1 MAVIEIKYDRKT
13 YITFPDN
20 SEIDTSEIRIESGS
34 LVLDEILCDEA
45 LNFGE
50 SNSNKFEAQIYN
62 LTDVAGLKI
71 RVYQII
77 DGDESNPKDL
87 FVGYVDS
94 CKQDTYGYYRSL
106 VAYDALYQYGNV
118 NVAGWWLKFWEEV
131 DKRGATKDLQQGET
145 YLHDLRNS
153 LLEWM
158 GIPYEDVTLFNDDFK
173 FTKPSTVSSLGFS
186 SILSKIC
193 QLNAVFPNVD
203 RSGTLR
209 FISIKPSTA
218 PLIDISDNYEQGSSE
233 FEGYTT
239 HPIEKVEIY
248 DYNGNLIGSSDYD
261 NPLEDANIYTI
272 SDNLLLFGLSGDVQE
287 SDEDTGKDDTG
298 TNSDESDD
306 NTTAITSEANEF
318 AKKYLE
324 EIKDIVYKPCTV
336 NAIVSSLDYTL
347 GTYFDTHKGR
357 SIIMQN
363 SMSGMMLVEQELS
376 ASGDEYLSETSSQY
390 SDEYLSILKRT
401 EDLEADILADDLIN
415 YAYTNTKAYDIDA
428 SEAIEIVNI
437 RVVTTTD
444 TDLLFFCS
452 INLEATQTETETK
465 SMTILFP
472 TDSGTEPKEIS
483 FENPKPVKVKASY
496 TWNDGDLEF
505 YPQETYTAGNHIL
518 TLVYFL
524 SDVKKDTVSNF
535 RVILEVK
542 DGSIHIDKNQIRA
555 TLLGQGTKASEI
567 PWDGTL
573 TFEEEFTGIVL
584 KSNKLKLASMTE
596 NIKASVQNPLSS
608 GFTETFSGITLT
620 SSPLTL
626 AGLTDSIDFTYVI
639 KTATFS
645 TMSANSYE
653 YNQDYVSTLESKFAL
668 NSAYTYKGLEE
679 TIDRGRMVKVT
690 IPQND
695 DLTITDINLEVTK

>member
-20 SEIDTSEIRIESGS
+20 SEIDTSEIHIESGS
-34 LVLDEILCDEA
+34 LVLDEILCDSA

-71 RVYQII
+71 HVYQIV
-77 DGDESNPKDL
+77 DGDESNPVDL

-106 VAYDALYQYGNV
+106 VAYDALYHFGNV

-131 DKRGATKDLQQGET
+131 DKRGATKDLQQGEA

-173 FTKPSTVSSLGFS
+173 LTKSSTVSSLGFS

-203 RSGTLR
+203 RSGILR
-209 FISIKPSTA
+209 FVSIKPSTA
-218 PLIDISDNYEQGSSE
+218 PLIDISNNYEQGSSE

-287 SDEDTGKDDTG
+287 SDENIEKDDTG
-298 TNSDESDD
+298 TNSDESNDD
-306 NTTAITSEANEF
+306 KTAITSEANEF

-336 NAIVSSLDYTL
+336 NAIVSSLDYKL
-347 GTYFDTHKGR
+347 GTYFDTLKGR
-357 SIIMQN
+357 SIIMKN
-363 SMSGMMLVEQELS
+363 SMSGTMLVEQELS

-401 EDLEADILADDLIN
+401 EELEADILADDLIN
-415 YAYTNTKAYDIDA
+415 YAYTNAKAYDIA
-428 SEAIEIVNI
+428 TNEAIEIINI

-465 SMTILFP
+465 NMTILFP
-472 TDSGTEPKEIS
+472 TDSGTEPKAIS

-573 TFEEEFTGIVL
+573 TFEEAFNAIRIA
-584 KSNKLKLASMTE
+584 N
-596 NIKASVQNPLSS
+596 NIKVANFTDNVIVNTKNPTSATI
-608 GFTETFSGITLT
+608 TEQFPGITLNQQLQVLVGVQDNIT
-620 SSPLTL
+620 F
-626 AGLTDSIDFTYVI
+626 DYVI

-645 TMSANSYE
+645 VLFKDIYE
-653 YNQDYVSTLESKFAL
+653 YNTEYVSTKNSKFQL
-668 NSAYTYKGLEE
+668 NTSYTYTSNEE
-679 TIDRGRMVKVT
+679 LIDSGRMTRLVLPKDE
-690 IPQND
+690 N
-695 DLTITDINLEVTK
+695 LTVTDINLEVIK

>member
-20 SEIDTSEIRIESGS
+20 SEIDTSEIHIENGS

-62 LTDVAGLKI
+62 LTDVVGLKI
-71 RVYQII
+71 RVYQIV
-77 DGDESNPKDL
+77 DGDESNPVDL

-106 VAYDALYQYGNV
+106 VAYDALYHFGNV

-131 DKRGATKDLQQGET
+131 DKRGATQDLQQGEA

-173 FTKPSTVSSLGFS
+173 LTKSSTVSSLGFS

-193 QLNAVFPNVD
+193 QLSAVFPNVD
-203 RSGTLR
+203 RSGILR
-209 FISIKPSTA
+209 FVSIKPDTA
-218 PLIDISDNYEQGSSE
+218 PLIDISNNYEQGSSE

-248 DYNGNLIGSSDYD
+248 DYNGNLIGSSDYE
-261 NPLEDANIYTI
+261 NPLEDVNIYTI

-298 TNSDESDD
+298 TNSDESNDD
-306 NTTAITSEANEF
+306 KTAITSEANEF

-347 GTYFDTHKGR
+347 GTYFDTLKGR
-357 SIIMQN
+357 SIIMKN
-363 SMSGMMLVEQELS
+363 SMSGTMLVEQELS

-415 YAYTNTKAYDIDA
+415 YAYTNDKAYDIA
-428 SEAIEIVNI
+428 TNEAIEIVNI
-437 RVVTTTD
+437 RVVTTND

-472 TDSGTEPKEIS
+472 TDSGTEPKAIS

-555 TLLGQGTKASEI
+555 TLLGQGTKASELD
-567 PWDGTL
+567 WDGTL
-573 TFEEEFTGIVL
+573 TFEEAFNAIRIA
-584 KSNKLKLASMTE
+584 N
-596 NIKASVQNPLSS
+596 NIKVANFTDNVIVNTKNPTSATI
-608 GFTETFSGITLT
+608 TEQFPGITLNQQLQVLVGVQDNIT
-620 SSPLTL
+620 F
-626 AGLTDSIDFTYVI
+626 DYVI

-645 TMSANSYE
+645 VLFKDIYE
-653 YNQDYVSTLESKFAL
+653 YNTEYVSTKNSKFQL
-668 NSAYTYKGLEE
+668 NTSYTYTSKEE
-679 TIDRGRMVKVT
+679 LIDSGRMTRLVLPKDENLTVT
-690 IPQND
+690 N
-695 DLTITDINLEVTK
+695 INLEVIK

>member
-20 SEIDTSEIRIESGS
+20 SEIDTSEIHIESGS
-34 LVLDEILCDEA
+34 LVLDEILCDSA

-71 RVYQII
+71 HVYQIV
-77 DGDESNPKDL
+77 DGDESNPVDL

-106 VAYDALYQYGNV
+106 VAYDALYHFGNV

-131 DKRGATKDLQQGET
+131 DKRGATQDLQQGEA

-173 FTKPSTVSSLGFS
+173 LTKSSTVSSLGFS

-203 RSGTLR
+203 RSGILR
-209 FISIKPSTA
+209 FVSIKPSTA
-218 PLIDISDNYEQGSSE
+218 PLIDISNNYEQGSSE

-287 SDEDTGKDDTG
+287 SDENTEKDDTG
-298 TNSDESDD
+298 TNSDESNDD
-306 NTTAITSEANEF
+306 KTAITSEANEF

-336 NAIVSSLDYTL
+336 NAIVSSLDYKL
-347 GTYFDTHKGR
+347 GTYFDTLKGR
-357 SIIMQN
+357 SIIMKN
-363 SMSGMMLVEQELS
+363 SMSGTMLVEQELS

-401 EDLEADILADDLIN
+401 EELEADILADDLIN
-415 YAYTNTKAYDIDA
+415 YAYTNAKAYDIA
-428 SEAIEIVNI
+428 TNEAIEIINI

-465 SMTILFP
+465 NMTILFP
-472 TDSGTEPKEIS
+472 TDSGTEPKAIS

-573 TFEEEFTGIVL
+573 TFEEAFNTIRIANKIKVANFTDNVIVNT
-584 KSNKLKLASMTE
+584 KNPTSATITE
-596 NIKASVQNPLSS
+596 QFP
-608 GFTETFSGITLT
+608 GITLNQQLQVLVGVQDNIT
-620 SSPLTL
+620 F
-626 AGLTDSIDFTYVI
+626 DYVI

-645 TMSANSYE
+645 VLFKDIYE
-653 YNQDYVSTLESKFAL
+653 YNTEYVSTKNSKFQL
-668 NSAYTYKGLEE
+668 NTSYTYTSNEE
-679 TIDRGRMVKVT
+679 LIDSGRMTRLVLPKDE
-690 IPQND
+690 N
-695 DLTITDINLEVTK
+695 LTVTDINLEVIK

>member
-20 SEIDTSEIRIESGS
+20 DEIDTSNINIESGS
-34 LVLDEILCDEA
+34 LVLDEILCDDA

-77 DGDESNPKDL
+77 DGDESNPRDL

-106 VAYDALYQYGNV
+106 VAYDALYQFGNV

-131 DKRGATKDLQQGET
+131 DKRGATKDLQQGEA

-173 FTKPSTVSSLGFS
+173 LTKTSTVSSLGFS

-193 QLNAVFPNVD
+193 QLSAVFPNID

-218 PLIDISDNYEQGSSE
+218 PTIDISDNYEQGSSE

-239 HPIEKVEIY
+239 HSIEKVEIY
-248 DYNGNLIGSSDYD
+248 DYNGNLIGSSDYE

-272 SDNLLLFGLSGDVQE
+272 SDNLLLFGLSGDVEE
-287 SDEDTGKDDTG
+287 SDEDTGEDDTE

-306 NTTAITSEANEF
+306 DKTAITSEANEF

-324 EIKDIVYKPCTV
+324 EVKDIVYKPCTV

-347 GTYFDTHKGR
+347 GTYFDTLKGR
-357 SIIMQN
+357 SIIMKN

-376 ASGDEYLSETSSQY
+376 ASGDEYLSETSSQF

-401 EDLEADILADDLIN
+401 EDLEADILADNLVN
-415 YAYTNTKAYDIDA
+415 YAYTNTKAYDVDA

-483 FENPKPVKVKASY
+483 FDNSKPVKVKASY

-524 SDVKKDTVSNF
+524 SNVEKNTASNF
-535 RVILEVK
+535 KVILEVK

-555 TLLGQGTKASEI
+555 TLLGQGTKASELD
-567 PWDGTL
+567 WDGTL
-573 TFEEEFTGIVL
+573 TFEEEFTGIAL

-596 NIKASVQNPLSS
+596 KIKASVQNPLAS

-620 SSPLTL
+620 SSPLVL
-626 AGLTDSIDFTYVI
+626 AGFTDSIDFAYTI

-645 TMSANSYE
+645 VMSASSYE
-653 YNQDYVSTLESKFAL
+653 YNSEYVAIADSKFAL
-668 NSAYTYKGLEE
+668 NSAYAYKGEEE
-679 TIDRGRMVKVT
+679 TIDSGRMVKVT

-695 DLTITDINLEVTK
+695 DLTVTDIKLEVTN

>member
-20 SEIDTSEIRIESGS
+20 SEIDTSEIHIESGS
-34 LVLDEILCDEA
+34 LVLDEILCDNA

-77 DGDESNPKDL
+77 DGDESNPVDL

-106 VAYDALYQYGNV
+106 VAYDALYHFGNV

-131 DKRGATKDLQQGET
+131 DKRGATQDLQQGEA

-173 FTKPSTVSSLGFS
+173 LTKSSTVSSLGFS

-193 QLNAVFPNVD
+193 QLSAVFPNVD

-209 FISIKPSTA
+209 FVSIKPSTA

-287 SDEDTGKDDTG
+287 SDEDIEKDDTG

-306 NTTAITSEANEF
+306 DKTAITSEANEF

-336 NAIVSSLDYTL
+336 NAIVSSLDYKL
-347 GTYFDTHKGR
+347 GTYFDTLKGR
-357 SIIMQN
+357 SIIMKN
-363 SMSGMMLVEQELS
+363 SMSGTMLVEQELS

-415 YAYTNTKAYDIDA
+415 YAYTNAKAYDIA
-428 SEAIEIVNI
+428 ANEAIEIVNI

-452 INLEATQTETETK
+452 VNLEATQTETETK

-472 TDSGTEPKEIS
+472 TDSGTEPKAIS

-573 TFEEEFTGIVL
+573 TFEETLNAVKFNSSFTIKSIKDTVKPVIQLPTGANITESLPNMLLSGNLVVNGI
-584 KSNKLKLASMTE
+584 KE
-596 NIKASVQNPLSS
+596 D
-608 GFTETFSGITLT
+608 T
-620 SSPLTL
+620 SF
-626 AGLTDSIDFTYVI
+626 DYVI

-645 TMSANSYE
+645 VTFAGVYE
-653 YNQDYVSTLESKFAL
+653 YNTNYITVDNYKFVL
-668 NSAYTYKGLEE
+668 NTNYKYTSIEE
-679 TIDRGRMVKVT
+679 TIDSGRMVKVT
-690 IPQND
+690 VPQND

>member
-20 SEIDTSEIRIESGS
+20 SEIDTSEIHIESGS
-34 LVLDEILCDEA
+34 LGLDEILCDEA

-62 LTDVAGLKI
+62 LTDVAGVKI

-106 VAYDALYQYGNV
+106 VAYDALYQFGNV

-209 FISIKPSTA
+209 FVSLKPSTA

-261 NPLEDANIYTI
+261 NPLENANIYTI

-401 EDLEADILADDLIN
+401 ENLEADILADDLIN
-415 YAYTNTKAYDIDA
+415 YAYTNAKAYDIDA

-465 SMTILFP
+465 NMTILFP
-472 TDSGTEPKEIS
+472 TDSGTEPKAIS

-524 SDVKKDTVSNF
+524 SDIKKDIVSNF
-535 RVILEVK
+535 RVILEIA

-573 TFEEEFTGIVL
+573 TFEEAFNAIQIASKIKVSNFTDNVSIGTKNPTSATIAEKFPGIVL
-584 KSNKLKLASMTE
+584 DTPMQILVGVKDTVA
-596 NIKASVQNPLSS
+596 
-608 GFTETFSGITLT
+608 F
-620 SSPLTL
+620 
-626 AGLTDSIDFTYVI
+626 DYVI

-645 TMSANSYE
+645 VLFKDIYD
-653 YNQDYVSTLESKFAL
+653 YNTEYVSTQDSKFQL
-668 NSAYTYKGLEE
+668 NTSYIYTSKEE
-679 TIDRGRMVKVT
+679 LIDSGRMTRLVIPKDENLTVT
-690 IPQND
+690 N
-695 DLTITDINLEVTK
+695 INLEVIK

>member
-20 SEIDTSEIRIESGS
+20 SEIDTSEIHIESGS

-77 DGDESNPKDL
+77 DGDESNPVDL

-106 VAYDALYQYGNV
+106 VAYDALYHFGNV

-131 DKRGATKDLQQGET
+131 DKRGATQDLQQGEA

-173 FTKPSTVSSLGFS
+173 LTKSSTVSSLGFS

-193 QLNAVFPNVD
+193 QLSAVFPNVD

-209 FISIKPSTA
+209 FVSIKPDTA
-218 PLIDISDNYEQGSSE
+218 PLIDISNNYEQGSSE

-248 DYNGNLIGSSDYD
+248 DYNGNLIGSSDYE

-287 SDEDTGKDDTG
+287 SDEDTEKDNTG

-306 NTTAITSEANEF
+306 DKTAITSEANEF

-336 NAIVSSLDYTL
+336 NAIVSSLDYKL
-347 GTYFDTHKGR
+347 GTYFDTLKGR
-357 SIIMQN
+357 SIIMKN
-363 SMSGMMLVEQELS
+363 SMSGTMLVEQELS

-415 YAYTNTKAYDIDA
+415 YAYTNAKAYDIA
-428 SEAIEIVNI
+428 ANEAIEIVNI

-483 FENPKPVKVKASY
+483 FENPKPIKVKASY

-555 TLLGQGTKASEI
+555 TLLGQGTKASELD
-567 PWDGTL
+567 WDGTL
-573 TFEEEFTGIVL
+573 TFEEAFNAIIIANKIKVANFTDNVIVNT
-584 KSNKLKLASMTE
+584 KNPTSATITE
-596 NIKASVQNPLSS
+596 QFP
-608 GFTETFSGITLT
+608 GITLNQQLQVLVGVQDNIT
-620 SSPLTL
+620 F
-626 AGLTDSIDFTYVI
+626 DYVI

-645 TMSANSYE
+645 VLFKDIYE
-653 YNQDYVSTLESKFAL
+653 YNTEYVSTKNSKFQL
-668 NSAYTYKGLEE
+668 NTSYTYTSKEE
-679 TIDRGRMVKVT
+679 LIDSGRMTRLV
-690 IPQND
+690 IPKDEN
-695 DLTITDINLEVTK
+695 LTVTDINLEVIK

>member
-20 SEIDTSEIRIESGS
+20 SEIDTSEIHIESGS
-34 LVLDEILCDEA
+34 LVLDEILCDSA

-71 RVYQII
+71 HVYQIV
-77 DGDESNPKDL
+77 DGDESNPVDL

-106 VAYDALYQYGNV
+106 VAYDALYHFGNV

-131 DKRGATKDLQQGET
+131 DKRGATQDLQQGEA

-173 FTKPSTVSSLGFS
+173 LTKSSTVSSLGFS

-193 QLNAVFPNVD
+193 QLSAVFPNVD
-203 RSGTLR
+203 RSGILR
-209 FISIKPSTA
+209 FVSIKPDIA
-218 PLIDISDNYEQGSSE
+218 PLIDISNNYEQGSSE

-248 DYNGNLIGSSDYD
+248 DYNGNLIGSSDYE

-287 SDEDTGKDDTG
+287 SDEATEKNDTG

-306 NTTAITSEANEF
+306 DKTAITSEANEF

-336 NAIVSSLDYTL
+336 NAIVSSLDYKL
-347 GTYFDTHKGR
+347 GTYFDTFKGR
-357 SIIMQN
+357 SIIMKN
-363 SMSGMMLVEQELS
+363 SMSGTMLVEQELS

-415 YAYTNTKAYDIDA
+415 YAYTNDKAYDIA
-428 SEAIEIVNI
+428 TNEAIEIVNI

-452 INLEATQTETETK
+452 VNLEATQTETETK

-472 TDSGTEPKEIS
+472 TDSGTEPKAIS

-555 TLLGQGTKASEI
+555 TLLGQGTKASELD
-567 PWDGTL
+567 WDGTL
-573 TFEEEFTGIVL
+573 TFEEAFAGIAL
-584 KSNKLKLASMTE
+584 KFNKLKLASMTE
-596 NIKASVQNPLSS
+596 NVKTSIKNPLPS
-608 GFTETFSGITLT
+608 GFVEAFSGISLNAPALVLT
-620 SSPLTL
+620 
-626 AGLTDSIDFTYVI
+626 GLTDNIDFTYEI

-679 TIDRGRMVKVT
+679 TIDSGRMVKVT
-690 IPQND
+690 VPQNE
-695 DLTITDINLEVTK
+695 DLTITNINLEVTK

>member
-20 SEIDTSEIRIESGS
+20 SEIDTSEIHIESGS
-34 LVLDEILCDEA
+34 LVLDEILCDNA

-71 RVYQII
+71 HVYQIV
-77 DGDESNPKDL
+77 DGDESNPVDL

-106 VAYDALYQYGNV
+106 VAYDALYHFGNV

-131 DKRGATKDLQQGET
+131 DKRGATQDLQQGEA

-173 FTKPSTVSSLGFS
+173 LTKSSTVSSLGFS

-193 QLNAVFPNVD
+193 QLSAVFPNVD
-203 RSGTLR
+203 RSGILR
-209 FISIKPSTA
+209 FVSIKPDTA
-218 PLIDISDNYEQGSSE
+218 PLIDISNNYEQGSSE

-248 DYNGNLIGSSDYD
+248 DYNGNLIGSSDYE

-287 SDEDTGKDDTG
+287 SDEDTEKDDTG
-298 TNSDESDD
+298 TNSDESNDD
-306 NTTAITSEANEF
+306 KTAITSEANEF

-336 NAIVSSLDYTL
+336 NAIVSSLDYKL
-347 GTYFDTHKGR
+347 GTYFDTLKGR
-357 SIIMQN
+357 SIIMKN
-363 SMSGMMLVEQELS
+363 SMSGTMLVEQELS

-415 YAYTNTKAYDIDA
+415 YAYTNDKAYDIA
-428 SEAIEIVNI
+428 ANEAIEIVNI

-472 TDSGTEPKEIS
+472 TDSGTEPKAIS

-555 TLLGQGTKASEI
+555 TLLGQGTKASELD
-567 PWDGTL
+567 WDGTL
-573 TFEEEFTGIVL
+573 TFEEAFNAIRIANQIKVANFTDNVIVNT
-584 KSNKLKLASMTE
+584 KNPTSATITE
-596 NIKASVQNPLSS
+596 QFP
-608 GFTETFSGITLT
+608 GITLNQQLQVLVGVQDNIT
-620 SSPLTL
+620 F
-626 AGLTDSIDFTYVI
+626 DYVI

-645 TMSANSYE
+645 VLFKDIYE
-653 YNQDYVSTLESKFAL
+653 YNTEYVSTKNSKFQL
-668 NSAYTYKGLEE
+668 NTSYTYTSKEE
-679 TIDRGRMVKVT
+679 LIDSGRMTRLVLPKDE
-690 IPQND
+690 N
-695 DLTITDINLEVTK
+695 LTVTDINLEVIK

>member
-20 SEIDTSEIRIESGS
+20 DEIDTSNINIESGS
-34 LVLDEILCDEA
+34 LVLDEILCDDA

-106 VAYDALYQYGNV
+106 VAYDALYQFGNV
-118 NVAGWWLKFWEEV
+118 NVAGWWFKFWEEV

-173 FTKPSTVSSLGFS
+173 FKKPSTVSSLGFS

-193 QLNAVFPNVD
+193 QLSAVFPNVD

-209 FISIKPSTA
+209 FVSIKPSTA
-218 PLIDISDNYEQGSSE
+218 PLTDISDNYEQGSSE

-298 TNSDESDD
+298 TNSDESNDG
-306 NTTAITSEANEF
+306 TTAITSEANKF

-347 GTYFDTHKGR
+347 GTYFDTLKGR
-357 SIIMQN
+357 SIIMKN

-452 INLEATQTETETK
+452 INLEATQTKTETK

-483 FENPKPVKVKASY
+483 FDNPKSVKVKASY

-524 SDVKKDTVSNF
+524 SDIKKDTVSNF

-573 TFEEEFTGIVL
+573 TFEEAFNAIHIASKIKVSNFTDNVSISTKNPTSATIAEKFPGIVL
-584 KSNKLKLASMTE
+584 DTPMQILVGVKDTVA
-596 NIKASVQNPLSS
+596 
-608 GFTETFSGITLT
+608 F
-620 SSPLTL
+620 
-626 AGLTDSIDFTYVI
+626 DYVI

-645 TMSANSYE
+645 VLFKDIYD
-653 YNQDYVSTLESKFAL
+653 YNTEYVSTQDSKFQL
-668 NSAYTYKGLEE
+668 NTSYTYTSKEE
-679 TIDRGRMVKVT
+679 LIDSGRMTRLVIPKDENLTVT
-690 IPQND
+690 N
-695 DLTITDINLEVTK
+695 INLEVIK

>member
-34 LVLDEILCDEA
+34 LVLDEILCDDA

-106 VAYDALYQYGNV
+106 VAYDALYQFGNV
-118 NVAGWWLKFWEEV
+118 NVAGWWFKFWEEV

-145 YLHDLRNS
+145 YVHDLRNS

-173 FTKPSTVSSLGFS
+173 FKKPSTVSSLGFS

-209 FISIKPSTA
+209 FVSIKPSTA

-239 HPIEKVEIY
+239 HQIEKVEIY

-298 TNSDESDD
+298 TNSDESNDG
-306 NTTAITSEANEF
+306 TTAITSEANEF

-347 GTYFDTHKGR
+347 GTYFDTLKGR
-357 SIIMQN
+357 SIIMKN

-428 SEAIEIVNI
+428 SGAIEIVNI

-483 FENPKPVKVKASY
+483 FDNPKSVKVKASY

-524 SDVKKDTVSNF
+524 SDIKKDTVSNF

-573 TFEEEFTGIVL
+573 TFEETLNTVKFNSSFTIEPIKDIVKPLIQPPTGANITESLPNILLSGNLVVNGI
-584 KSNKLKLASMTE
+584 KEDIS
-596 NIKASVQNPLSS
+596 
-608 GFTETFSGITLT
+608 F
-620 SSPLTL
+620 
-626 AGLTDSIDFTYVI
+626 DYVI

-645 TMSANSYE
+645 VTFAGVYE
-653 YNQDYVSTLESKFAL
+653 YNTNYITVDNYKFVL
-668 NSAYTYKGLEE
+668 NTNYKYTSIEE

-690 IPQND
+690 IPQNN

>member
-20 SEIDTSEIRIESGS
+20 SEIDTSEIHIESGS
-34 LVLDEILCDEA
+34 LVLDEILCDSA

-71 RVYQII
+71 HVYQIV
-77 DGDESNPKDL
+77 DGDESNPVDL

-106 VAYDALYQYGNV
+106 VAYDALYHFGNV

-131 DKRGATKDLQQGET
+131 DKRGATQDLQQGEA

-173 FTKPSTVSSLGFS
+173 FTKSSTVSSLGFS

-203 RSGTLR
+203 RSGILR
-209 FISIKPSTA
+209 FVSIKPDTA
-218 PLIDISDNYEQGSSE
+218 PLIDISNNYEQGSSE

-287 SDEDTGKDDTG
+287 SDEDTEKDDTG

-306 NTTAITSEANEF
+306 DKTAITSEANEF

-336 NAIVSSLDYTL
+336 NAIVSSLDYKL
-347 GTYFDTHKGR
+347 GTYFDTLKGR
-357 SIIMQN
+357 SIIMKN
-363 SMSGMMLVEQELS
+363 SMSGTMLVEQELS

-415 YAYTNTKAYDIDA
+415 YAYTNAKAYDIA
-428 SEAIEIVNI
+428 TNEAIEIVNI

-496 TWNDGDLEF
+496 TWDDGDLEF

-573 TFEEEFTGIVL
+573 TFEEEFAGIAL
-584 KSNKLKLASMTE
+584 KFNKLKLASMTE
-596 NIKASVQNPLSS
+596 NIKASVKNPLSS
-608 GFTETFSGITLT
+608 GFTETFSGISLNV
-620 SSPLTL
+620 PALVL
-626 AGLTDSIDFTYVI
+626 AGLTDNIDFTYAI

-645 TMSANSYE
+645 VMSANSYE
-653 YNQDYVSTLESKFAL
+653 YNSKYVSTSESKFAL
-668 NSAYTYKGLEE
+668 NSTYIYNGVEE
-679 TIDRGRMVKVT
+679 TIDSGRMVKVT
-690 IPQND
+690 VPQNE
-695 DLTITDINLEVTK
+695 DLTITNINLEVTK

>member
-118 NVAGWWLKFWEEV
+118 NVAGWWFKFWEEV

-209 FISIKPSTA
+209 FVSLKPSTA

-357 SIIMQN
+357 SIIMKN
-363 SMSGMMLVEQELS
+363 SMSGTMLVEQELS

-465 SMTILFP
+465 NMTILFP
-472 TDSGTEPKEIS
+472 TDSGTEPKAIS

-555 TLLGQGTKASEI
+555 TLLGQGAKASEI

-573 TFEEEFTGIVL
+573 TFEEEFVAI
-584 KSNKLKLASMTE
+584 KLANKIKVANFIDNVITDTKNPTSTTITE
-596 NIKASVQNPLSS
+596 KFPGIILNQPLQVLVGVQ
-608 GFTETFSGITLT
+608 
-620 SSPLTL
+620 
-626 AGLTDSIDFTYVI
+626 DSITFDYVI

-645 TMSANSYE
+645 VLFKDIYE
-653 YNQDYVSTLESKFAL
+653 YNTEYVSTKDSKFQL
-668 NSAYTYKGLEE
+668 NTSYTYTSAEE
-679 TIDRGRMVKVT
+679 LIDSGRMTRLVLPKDE
-690 IPQND
+690 N
-695 DLTITDINLEVTK
+695 LTITDINLEVIK

>member
-20 SEIDTSEIRIESGS
+20 SEIDTSEIHIESGS
-34 LVLDEILCDEA
+34 LVLDEILCDSA

-71 RVYQII
+71 HVYQIV
-77 DGDESNPKDL
+77 DGDESNPVDL

-106 VAYDALYQYGNV
+106 VAYDALYHFGNV

-131 DKRGATKDLQQGET
+131 DKRGATQDLQQGEA

-153 LLEWM
+153 LLEWI

-173 FTKPSTVSSLGFS
+173 LTKSSTVSSLGFS

-193 QLNAVFPNVD
+193 QLSAVFPNVD
-203 RSGTLR
+203 RSGILR
-209 FISIKPSTA
+209 FVSIKPDTA
-218 PLIDISDNYEQGSSE
+218 PLIDISNNYEQGSSE

-248 DYNGNLIGSSDYD
+248 DYNGNLIGSSDYE

-272 SDNLLLFGLSGDVQE
+272 SDNLLLFGLSGDIQE
-287 SDEDTGKDDTG
+287 SDEDTEKDDTG

-306 NTTAITSEANEF
+306 DKTAITSEANEF

-336 NAIVSSLDYTL
+336 NAIVSSLDYKL
-347 GTYFDTHKGR
+347 GTYFDTLKGR
-357 SIIMQN
+357 SIIMKN
-363 SMSGMMLVEQELS
+363 SMSGTMLVEQELS

-415 YAYTNTKAYDIDA
+415 YAYTNAKAYDIDA
-428 SEAIEIVNI
+428 SGAIEIVNI

-452 INLEATQTETETK
+452 INIEATQTETETK

-573 TFEEEFTGIVL
+573 TFEEELTNV
-584 KSNKLKLASMTE
+584 KLKYSKLIPANMTE
-596 NIKASVQNPLSS
+596 QIDASVQNPSS
-608 GFTETFSGITLT
+608 AGFTETLSNVLLS
-620 SSPLTL
+620 SSPLVLT
-626 AGLTDSIDFTYVI
+626 GLTDSIDFTWVI

-645 TMSANSYE
+645 TMSTNSYE

-679 TIDRGRMVKVT
+679 TIDSGRMVKVT
-690 IPQND
+690 IPQNN
-695 DLTITDINLEVTK
+695 DLTVTDIDLEVTK

>member
-209 FISIKPSTA
+209 FVSIKPSTA

-465 SMTILFP
+465 NMTILFP
-472 TDSGTEPKEIS
+472 TDSGTEPKAIS

-535 RVILEVK
+535 RVILEVR

-555 TLLGQGTKASEI
+555 TLLGQGAKASEI

-584 KSNKLKLASMTE
+584 KSNKLKLASMAE

-626 AGLTDSIDFTYVI
+626 AGFTDSIEFAYVI

-645 TMSANSYE
+645 TMSANKYE
-653 YNQDYVSTLESKFAL
+653 YNQDYVSISESKFTL
-668 NSAYTYKGLEE
+668 NSTYAYKGVEE

>member
-20 SEIDTSEIRIESGS
+20 SEIDTSEIHIESGS

-77 DGDESNPKDL
+77 DGDESNPVDL

-106 VAYDALYQYGNV
+106 VAYDALYHFGNV

-131 DKRGATKDLQQGET
+131 DKRGATQDLQQGEA

-173 FTKPSTVSSLGFS
+173 LTKSSTVSSLGFS

-193 QLNAVFPNVD
+193 QLSAVFPNVD

-209 FISIKPSTA
+209 SVSIKPSTA

-248 DYNGNLIGSSDYD
+248 DYNGNLIGSSDYE
-261 NPLEDANIYTI
+261 NPLEDVNIYTI

-287 SDEDTGKDDTG
+287 SDEATEKDDTG

-306 NTTAITSEANEF
+306 NKTAITSEANEF

-336 NAIVSSLDYTL
+336 NAIVSSLDYKL
-347 GTYFDTHKGR
+347 GTYFDTLKGR
-357 SIIMQN
+357 SIIMKN
-363 SMSGMMLVEQELS
+363 SMSGTMLVEQELS

-415 YAYTNTKAYDIDA
+415 YAYTNAKAYDIA
-428 SEAIEIVNI
+428 ANEAIEIVNI

-483 FENPKPVKVKASY
+483 FENPKPIKVKASY

-524 SDVKKDTVSNF
+524 SDIKKDTVSNF
-535 RVILEVK
+535 KVILEIK

-555 TLLGQGTKASEI
+555 TLLGQGTKASELD
-567 PWDGTL
+567 WDGTL
-573 TFEEEFTGIVL
+573 TFEEAFNAIIIANKIKVANFTDNVIVNT
-584 KSNKLKLASMTE
+584 KNPTSATITE
-596 NIKASVQNPLSS
+596 QFP
-608 GFTETFSGITLT
+608 GITLNQQLQVLVGVQDNIT
-620 SSPLTL
+620 F
-626 AGLTDSIDFTYVI
+626 DYVI

-645 TMSANSYE
+645 VLFKDIYE
-653 YNQDYVSTLESKFAL
+653 YNTEYVSTKNSKFQL
-668 NSAYTYKGLEE
+668 NTSYTYTSKEE
-679 TIDRGRMVKVT
+679 LIDSGRMTRLV
-690 IPQND
+690 IPKDEN
-695 DLTITDINLEVTK
+695 LTVTDINLEVIK

>member
-20 SEIDTSEIRIESGS
+20 SEIDTSEIHIENGS

-62 LTDVAGLKI
+62 LTDVVGLKI
-71 RVYQII
+71 RVYQIV
-77 DGDESNPKDL
+77 DGDESNPVDL

-106 VAYDALYQYGNV
+106 VAYDALYHFGNV

-131 DKRGATKDLQQGET
+131 DKRGATQDLQQGEA

-173 FTKPSTVSSLGFS
+173 LTKSSTVSSLGFS

-193 QLNAVFPNVD
+193 QLSAVFPNVD
-203 RSGTLR
+203 RSGILR
-209 FISIKPSTA
+209 FVSIKPDTA
-218 PLIDISDNYEQGSSE
+218 PLIDISNNYEQGSSE

-248 DYNGNLIGSSDYD
+248 DYNGNLIGSSDYE
-261 NPLEDANIYTI
+261 NPLEDVNIYTI

-298 TNSDESDD
+298 TNSDESNDD
-306 NTTAITSEANEF
+306 KTAITSEANEF

-347 GTYFDTHKGR
+347 GTYFDTLKGR
-357 SIIMQN
+357 SIIMKN
-363 SMSGMMLVEQELS
+363 SMSGTMLVEQELS

-415 YAYTNTKAYDIDA
+415 YAYTNDKAYDIA
-428 SEAIEIVNI
+428 TNEAIEIVNI
-437 RVVTTTD
+437 RVVTTND

-472 TDSGTEPKEIS
+472 TDSGTEPKAIS

-555 TLLGQGTKASEI
+555 TLLGQGTKASELD
-567 PWDGTL
+567 WDGTL
-573 TFEEEFTGIVL
+573 TFEEAFNAIRIA
-584 KSNKLKLASMTE
+584 N
-596 NIKASVQNPLSS
+596 NIKVANFTDNVIVNTKNPTSATI
-608 GFTETFSGITLT
+608 TEQFPGITLNQQLQVLVGVQDNIT
-620 SSPLTL
+620 F
-626 AGLTDSIDFTYVI
+626 DYVI

-645 TMSANSYE
+645 VLFKDIYE
-653 YNQDYVSTLESKFAL
+653 YNTEYVSTKNSKFQL
-668 NSAYTYKGLEE
+668 NTSYTYTSKEE
-679 TIDRGRMVKVT
+679 LIDSGRMTRLVLPKDE
-690 IPQND
+690 N
-695 DLTITDINLEVTK
+695 LTVTDINLEVIK

>member
-20 SEIDTSEIRIESGS
+20 DEIDTSNINIESGS
-34 LVLDEILCDEA
+34 LVLDEILCDDA

-106 VAYDALYQYGNV
+106 VAYDALYQFGNV
-118 NVAGWWLKFWEEV
+118 NVAGWWFKFWEEV

-173 FTKPSTVSSLGFS
+173 FKKPSTVSSLGFS

-193 QLNAVFPNVD
+193 QLSAVFPNVD

-209 FISIKPSTA
+209 FVSIKPSTA
-218 PLIDISDNYEQGSSE
+218 PLTDISDNYEQGSSE

-298 TNSDESDD
+298 TNSDESNDG
-306 NTTAITSEANEF
+306 TTAITSEANKF

-347 GTYFDTHKGR
+347 GTYFDTLKGR
-357 SIIMQN
+357 SIIMKN

-390 SDEYLSILKRT
+390 SDGYLSILKRT

-452 INLEATQTETETK
+452 INLEATQTKTETK

-483 FENPKPVKVKASY
+483 FDNPKSVKVKASY

-524 SDVKKDTVSNF
+524 SDIKKDTVSNF

-573 TFEEEFTGIVL
+573 TFEEAFNAIHIASKIKVSNFTDNVSISTKNPTSATIAEKFPGIVL
-584 KSNKLKLASMTE
+584 DTPMQILVGVKDTVA
-596 NIKASVQNPLSS
+596 
-608 GFTETFSGITLT
+608 F
-620 SSPLTL
+620 
-626 AGLTDSIDFTYVI
+626 DYVI

-645 TMSANSYE
+645 VLFKDIYD
-653 YNQDYVSTLESKFAL
+653 YNTEYVSTQDSKFQL
-668 NSAYTYKGLEE
+668 NTSYTYTSKEE
-679 TIDRGRMVKVT
+679 LIDSGRMTRLVIPKDENLTVT
-690 IPQND
+690 N
-695 DLTITDINLEVTK
+695 INLEVIK

>member
-20 SEIDTSEIRIESGS
+20 SEIDTSEIHIENGS
-34 LVLDEILCDEA
+34 LVLDEILCDDA

-71 RVYQII
+71 RVYQIV

-106 VAYDALYQYGNV
+106 VAYDALYQFGNV

-209 FISIKPSTA
+209 FVSLKPSTA

-261 NPLEDANIYTI
+261 NPLENANIYTI

-357 SIIMQN
+357 SIIMHN
-363 SMSGMMLVEQELS
+363 SMSGTMLVEQELS

-401 EDLEADILADDLIN
+401 EDLEADILADDLVN
-415 YAYTNTKAYDIDA
+415 YAYTNNKAYDIDA

-465 SMTILFP
+465 NMTILFP
-472 TDSGTEPKEIS
+472 TDSGTEPKAIS

-535 RVILEVK
+535 KVILEIK

-555 TLLGQGTKASEI
+555 TLLGQGAKASEI

-573 TFEEEFTGIVL
+573 TFEETLNPVKFNSSFTIEPIKDIV
-584 KSNKLKLASMTE
+584 KPVVQSPAGANITE
-596 NIKASVQNPLSS
+596 SLSS
-608 GFTETFSGITLT
+608 ILLSGNLVVNGIKEDTTF
-620 SSPLTL
+620 
-626 AGLTDSIDFTYVI
+626 DYVI

-645 TMSANSYE
+645 VTFAGVYE
-653 YNQDYVSTLESKFAL
+653 YNTNYVTVDNYKFVL
-668 NSAYTYKGLEE
+668 NTNYKYTSIEE
-679 TIDRGRMVKVT
+679 TIDSGRMVKVT

>member
-20 SEIDTSEIRIESGS
+20 SEIDTSEIHIESGS
-34 LVLDEILCDEA
+34 LVLDEILCDSA

-71 RVYQII
+71 HVYQIV
-77 DGDESNPKDL
+77 DGDESNPVDL

-106 VAYDALYQYGNV
+106 VAYDALYHFGNV

-131 DKRGATKDLQQGET
+131 DKRGATQDLQQGEA

-173 FTKPSTVSSLGFS
+173 LTKSSTVSSLGFS

-193 QLNAVFPNVD
+193 QLSAVFPNVD
-203 RSGTLR
+203 RSGILR
-209 FISIKPSTA
+209 FVSIKPDTA
-218 PLIDISDNYEQGSSE
+218 PLIDISNNYEQGSSE

-248 DYNGNLIGSSDYD
+248 DYNGNLIGSSDYE

-287 SDEDTGKDDTG
+287 SDEDTEKDDTG
-298 TNSDESDD
+298 TNSDESNDD
-306 NTTAITSEANEF
+306 KTAITSEANEF

-336 NAIVSSLDYTL
+336 NAIVSSLDYKL
-347 GTYFDTHKGR
+347 GTYFDTLKGR
-357 SIIMQN
+357 SIIMKN
-363 SMSGMMLVEQELS
+363 SMSGTMLVEQELS

-415 YAYTNTKAYDIDA
+415 YAYTNAKAYDIA
-428 SEAIEIVNI
+428 TNEAIEIINI

-472 TDSGTEPKEIS
+472 TDSGTEPKAIS

-542 DGSIHIDKNQIRA
+542 DGLIHIDKNQIRA

-573 TFEEEFTGIVL
+573 TFEETLNAVKFNSSFTIKSIKDTVKPVLQLPTGANIIESLPNMLLSGNLVVNGI
-584 KSNKLKLASMTE
+584 KE
-596 NIKASVQNPLSS
+596 D
-608 GFTETFSGITLT
+608 T
-620 SSPLTL
+620 SF
-626 AGLTDSIDFTYVI
+626 DYVI

-645 TMSANSYE
+645 VTFAGVYE
-653 YNQDYVSTLESKFAL
+653 YNTNYVTVDNYKFVL
-668 NSAYTYKGLEE
+668 NTNYKYTSVEE
-679 TIDRGRMVKVT
+679 TIDSGRMVKVT
-690 IPQND
+690 VPQND

>member
-20 SEIDTSEIRIESGS
+20 SEIDTSEIHIESGS

-77 DGDESNPKDL
+77 DGDESNPVDL

-106 VAYDALYQYGNV
+106 VAYDALYHFGNV

-131 DKRGATKDLQQGET
+131 DKRGATKDLQQGEA

-173 FTKPSTVSSLGFS
+173 LTKSSTVSSLGFS

-193 QLNAVFPNVD
+193 QLSAVFPNVD

-209 FISIKPSTA
+209 FVSIKPSTA

-248 DYNGNLIGSSDYD
+248 DYNGNLIGSSDYE
-261 NPLEDANIYTI
+261 NPLEDVNIYTI

-287 SDEDTGKDDTG
+287 SDEDTEKDDTG
-298 TNSDESDD
+298 TNSDESNDD
-306 NTTAITSEANEF
+306 KTAITSEANEF

-336 NAIVSSLDYTL
+336 NAIVSSLDYKL
-347 GTYFDTHKGR
+347 GTYFDTLKGR
-357 SIIMQN
+357 SIIMKN
-363 SMSGMMLVEQELS
+363 SMSGTMLVEQELS

-415 YAYTNTKAYDIDA
+415 YAYTNAKAYDIA
-428 SEAIEIVNI
+428 ANEAIEIVNI

-483 FENPKPVKVKASY
+483 FENPKPIKVKASY

-535 RVILEVK
+535 KVILEIK

-573 TFEEEFTGIVL
+573 TFEETLNAVKFNSSFTIKSIKDTVKPILQLPTGANITESLPNMLLSGNLVVNGI
-584 KSNKLKLASMTE
+584 KE
-596 NIKASVQNPLSS
+596 D
-608 GFTETFSGITLT
+608 T
-620 SSPLTL
+620 SF
-626 AGLTDSIDFTYVI
+626 DYVI

-645 TMSANSYE
+645 VTFAGVYE
-653 YNQDYVSTLESKFAL
+653 YNTNYITVDNYKFVL
-668 NSAYTYKGLEE
+668 NTNYKYTSIEE
-679 TIDRGRMVKVT
+679 TIDSGRMVKVT
-690 IPQND
+690 VPQND

>member
-1 MAVIEIKYDRKT
+1 MAVIDIKYDRKT

-20 SEIDTSEIRIESGS
+20 DEIDTSNINIESGS
-34 LVLDEILCDEA
+34 LVLDEILCDDA

-106 VAYDALYQYGNV
+106 VAYDALYQFGNV
-118 NVAGWWLKFWEEV
+118 NVAGWWFKFWEEV

-173 FTKPSTVSSLGFS
+173 FKKPSTVSSLGFS

-193 QLNAVFPNVD
+193 QLSAVFPNVD

-209 FISIKPSTA
+209 FVSIKPSTA
-218 PLIDISDNYEQGSSE
+218 PLTDISDNYEQGSSE

-298 TNSDESDD
+298 TNSDESNDG
-306 NTTAITSEANEF
+306 TTAITSEANKF

-347 GTYFDTHKGR
+347 GTYFDTLKGR
-357 SIIMQN
+357 SIIMKN

-401 EDLEADILADDLIN
+401 EDLEADILANDLIN

-437 RVVTTTD
+437 RVVTTID

-452 INLEATQTETETK
+452 INLEATQTKTETK

-483 FENPKPVKVKASY
+483 FDNPKSVKVKASY

-524 SDVKKDTVSNF
+524 SDIKKDTVSNF

-573 TFEEEFTGIVL
+573 TFEEAFNAIHIASKIKVSNFTDNVSISTKNPTSATIAEKFPGIVL
-584 KSNKLKLASMTE
+584 DTPMQILVGVKDTVA
-596 NIKASVQNPLSS
+596 
-608 GFTETFSGITLT
+608 F
-620 SSPLTL
+620 
-626 AGLTDSIDFTYVI
+626 DYVI

-645 TMSANSYE
+645 VLFKDIYD
-653 YNQDYVSTLESKFAL
+653 YNTEYVSTQDSKFQL
-668 NSAYTYKGLEE
+668 NTSYTYTSKEE
-679 TIDRGRMVKVT
+679 LIDSGRMTRLVIPKDENLTVT
-690 IPQND
+690 N
-695 DLTITDINLEVTK
+695 INLEVIK

>member
-20 SEIDTSEIRIESGS
+20 SEIDTSEIHIENGS
-34 LVLDEILCDEA
+34 LVLDEILCDDA

-106 VAYDALYQYGNV
+106 VAYDALYQFGNV

-173 FTKPSTVSSLGFS
+173 LTKTSTVSSLGFS

-193 QLNAVFPNVD
+193 QLSAVFPNID

-209 FISIKPSTA
+209 FVSIKPDTA

-239 HPIEKVEIY
+239 HPIEKIEIY

-261 NPLEDANIYTI
+261 NPLENANIYTI

-306 NTTAITSEANEF
+306 DKTAITSEANEF

-324 EIKDIVYKPCTV
+324 EVKDIVYKPCTV
-336 NAIVSSLDYTL
+336 NAIVPSLDYTL

-357 SIIMQN
+357 SIIMHN
-363 SMSGMMLVEQELS
+363 SMSGTMLVEQELS

-401 EDLEADILADDLIN
+401 EDLEADILADDLVN

-465 SMTILFP
+465 NMTILFP
-472 TDSGTEPKEIS
+472 TDSGTEPKAIS

-535 RVILEVK
+535 RVILEIK

-555 TLLGQGTKASEI
+555 TLLGQGAKASEI

-573 TFEEEFTGIVL
+573 TFEETLNPVKFNSSFTIEPIKDIV
-584 KSNKLKLASMTE
+584 KPVIQSPDGANITE
-596 NIKASVQNPLSS
+596 SLSS
-608 GFTETFSGITLT
+608 ILLSGNLVVNGIKEDTTF
-620 SSPLTL
+620 
-626 AGLTDSIDFTYVI
+626 DYVI

-645 TMSANSYE
+645 VTFAGVYE
-653 YNQDYVSTLESKFAL
+653 YNTNYVTVDNYKFVL
-668 NSAYTYKGLEE
+668 NTNYKYTSIEE
-679 TIDRGRMVKVT
+679 TIDSGRMVKVT
-690 IPQND
+690 VPQND
-695 DLTITDINLEVTK
+695 DLTITDINLEVIK

>member
-20 SEIDTSEIRIESGS
+20 SEIDTSEIHIESGS
-34 LVLDEILCDEA
+34 LVLDEILCDNA

-71 RVYQII
+71 HVYQIV
-77 DGDESNPKDL
+77 DGDESNPVDL

-106 VAYDALYQYGNV
+106 VAYDALYHFGNV

-131 DKRGATKDLQQGET
+131 DKRGATQDLQQGEA

-158 GIPYEDVTLFNDDFK
+158 GIPYEDVILFNDDFK
-173 FTKPSTVSSLGFS
+173 LTKSSTVSSLGFS

-193 QLNAVFPNVD
+193 QLSAVFPNVD
-203 RSGTLR
+203 RSGILR
-209 FISIKPSTA
+209 FVSIKPDTA
-218 PLIDISDNYEQGSSE
+218 PLIDISNNYEQGSSE

-248 DYNGNLIGSSDYD
+248 DYNGNLIGSSDYE

-287 SDEDTGKDDTG
+287 SDEDTEKDDTG

-306 NTTAITSEANEF
+306 DKTAITSEANEF

-336 NAIVSSLDYTL
+336 NAIVSSLDYKL
-347 GTYFDTHKGR
+347 GTYFDTFKGR
-357 SIIMQN
+357 SIIMKN
-363 SMSGMMLVEQELS
+363 SMSGTMLVEQELS

-415 YAYTNTKAYDIDA
+415 YAYTNDKAYDIA
-428 SEAIEIVNI
+428 TNEAIEIINI

-573 TFEEEFTGIVL
+573 TFEEALNPVKFKSSFTIESIKDIVKPVIKLPTGSNITESLPNMLLSGNLVVNGI
-584 KSNKLKLASMTE
+584 KEDT
-596 NIKASVQNPLSS
+596 
-608 GFTETFSGITLT
+608 TF
-620 SSPLTL
+620 
-626 AGLTDSIDFTYVI
+626 DYVI

-645 TMSANSYE
+645 VTFAGVYE
-653 YNQDYVSTLESKFAL
+653 YNTNYITVDNYKFVL
-668 NSAYTYKGLEE
+668 NTNYKYTSIEE
-679 TIDRGRMVKVT
+679 TIDSGRMVKVT
-690 IPQND
+690 VPQND

>member
-20 SEIDTSEIRIESGS
+20 SEIDTSEIHIENGS
-34 LVLDEILCDEA
+34 LILDEILCDEA

-71 RVYQII
+71 RVYQIV
-77 DGDESNPKDL
+77 DGDESNPVDL

-106 VAYDALYQYGNV
+106 VAYDALYHFGNV

-131 DKRGATKDLQQGET
+131 DKRGATKDLQQGEA

-173 FTKPSTVSSLGFS
+173 LTKSSTVSSLGFS

-193 QLNAVFPNVD
+193 QLSAVFPNVD

-209 FISIKPSTA
+209 FVSIKPSTA

-248 DYNGNLIGSSDYD
+248 DYNGNLIGSSDYE
-261 NPLEDANIYTI
+261 NPLEDVNIYTI

-287 SDEDTGKDDTG
+287 SDEDTEKNDTG
-298 TNSDESDD
+298 TNSDESDND
-306 NTTAITSEANEF
+306 KTAITSEANEF

-324 EIKDIVYKPCTV
+324 EIKDIIYKPCTV
-336 NAIVSSLDYTL
+336 NAIVSSLDYKL
-347 GTYFDTHKGR
+347 GTYFDTLKGR
-357 SIIMQN
+357 SIIMKN
-363 SMSGMMLVEQELS
+363 SMSGTMLVEQELS

-415 YAYTNTKAYDIDA
+415 YAYTNAKAYDIA
-428 SEAIEIVNI
+428 TNEAIEIVNI

-555 TLLGQGTKASEI
+555 TLLGQGTKASELD
-567 PWDGTL
+567 WDGTL
-573 TFEEEFTGIVL
+573 TFEEAFNAIRIANKITVANFTDNVIVNT
-584 KSNKLKLASMTE
+584 KNPTSATITE
-596 NIKASVQNPLSS
+596 QFP
-608 GFTETFSGITLT
+608 GITLNQQLQVLVGVQDNIT
-620 SSPLTL
+620 F
-626 AGLTDSIDFTYVI
+626 DYVI

-645 TMSANSYE
+645 VLFKDIYE
-653 YNQDYVSTLESKFAL
+653 YNTEYVSTKNSKFQL
-668 NSAYTYKGLEE
+668 NTSYTYTSKEE
-679 TIDRGRMVKVT
+679 LIDSGRMTRLVLPKDE
-690 IPQND
+690 N
-695 DLTITDINLEVTK
+695 LTVTDINLEVIK

>member
-20 SEIDTSEIRIESGS
+20 SEIDTSEIHIESGS

-71 RVYQII
+71 HVYQIV
-77 DGDESNPKDL
+77 DGDESNPVDL

-106 VAYDALYQYGNV
+106 VAYDALYHFGNV

-131 DKRGATKDLQQGET
+131 DKRGATQDLQQGEA

-173 FTKPSTVSSLGFS
+173 LTKSSTVSSLGFS

-193 QLNAVFPNVD
+193 QLSAVFPNVD

-209 FISIKPSTA
+209 FVSIKPSTA

-248 DYNGNLIGSSDYD
+248 DYNGNLIGSSDYE

-287 SDEDTGKDDTG
+287 SDEDTEKDDTG

-306 NTTAITSEANEF
+306 DKTAITSEANEF

-336 NAIVSSLDYTL
+336 NAIVSSLDYKL

-357 SIIMQN
+357 SIIMKN
-363 SMSGMMLVEQELS
+363 SMSGTMLVEQELS

-415 YAYTNTKAYDIDA
+415 YAYTNAKAYDIA
-428 SEAIEIVNI
+428 TNEAIEIINI

-496 TWNDGDLEF
+496 TWDDGDLEF

-573 TFEEEFTGIVL
+573 TFEEAFNTIRIANKIKVANFTDNVIVNT
-584 KSNKLKLASMTE
+584 KNPTSATITE
-596 NIKASVQNPLSS
+596 QFP
-608 GFTETFSGITLT
+608 GITLNQQLQVLVGVQDNIT
-620 SSPLTL
+620 F
-626 AGLTDSIDFTYVI
+626 DYVI

-645 TMSANSYE
+645 VLFKDIYE
-653 YNQDYVSTLESKFAL
+653 YNTEYVSTKNSKFQL
-668 NSAYTYKGLEE
+668 NTSYTYTSKEE
-679 TIDRGRMVKVT
+679 LIDSGRMTRLV
-690 IPQND
+690 IPKDEN
-695 DLTITDINLEVTK
+695 LTVTDINLEVIK

>member
-20 SEIDTSEIRIESGS
+20 SEIDTSEIHIESGS

-62 LTDVAGLKI
+62 LTDVVGLKI
-71 RVYQII
+71 RVYQIV
-77 DGDESNPKDL
+77 DGDESNPVDL

-106 VAYDALYQYGNV
+106 VAYDALYHFGNV

-131 DKRGATKDLQQGET
+131 DKRGATQDLQQGEA

-173 FTKPSTVSSLGFS
+173 LTKSSTVSSLGFS

-193 QLNAVFPNVD
+193 QLSAVFPNVD

-209 FISIKPSTA
+209 FVSIKPNTA
-218 PLIDISDNYEQGSSE
+218 PLIDISNNYEQGSSE

-287 SDEDTGKDDTG
+287 SDEDTEKDDTG

-306 NTTAITSEANEF
+306 DKTAITSEANEF

-336 NAIVSSLDYTL
+336 NAIVSSLDYKL
-347 GTYFDTHKGR
+347 GTYFDTLKGR
-357 SIIMQN
+357 SIIMKN
-363 SMSGMMLVEQELS
+363 SMSGTMLVEQELS

-415 YAYTNTKAYDIDA
+415 YAYTNAKAYDIA
-428 SEAIEIVNI
+428 ANEAIEIVNI

-524 SDVKKDTVSNF
+524 SDIKKDTVSNF

-573 TFEEEFTGIVL
+573 TFEETLNAVKFNSSFTIKSIKDTVKPVL
-584 KSNKLKLASMTE
+584 QLPTGANITE
-596 NIKASVQNPLSS
+596 SLPNMLLSGNLVVNRIK
-608 GFTETFSGITLT
+608 EDT
-620 SSPLTL
+620 SF
-626 AGLTDSIDFTYVI
+626 DYVI

-645 TMSANSYE
+645 VTFAGVYE
-653 YNQDYVSTLESKFAL
+653 YNTNYITVDNYKFVL
-668 NSAYTYKGLEE
+668 NTNYKYTSIEE
-679 TIDRGRMVKVT
+679 TIDSGRMVKVT
-690 IPQND
+690 VPQND

>member
-20 SEIDTSEIRIESGS
+20 SEIDTSEIHIESGS

-77 DGDESNPKDL
+77 DGDESNPVDL

-106 VAYDALYQYGNV
+106 VAYDALYHFGNV

-131 DKRGATKDLQQGET
+131 DKRGATKDLQQGEA

-173 FTKPSTVSSLGFS
+173 LTKSSTVSSLGFS

-193 QLNAVFPNVD
+193 QLSAVFPNVD

-209 FISIKPSTA
+209 FVSIKPSTA

-248 DYNGNLIGSSDYD
+248 DYNGNLIGSSDYE

-287 SDEDTGKDDTG
+287 SDEDTEKDDTG
-298 TNSDESDD
+298 TNSDESNDD
-306 NTTAITSEANEF
+306 KTAITSEANEF

-336 NAIVSSLDYTL
+336 NAIVSSLDYKL
-347 GTYFDTHKGR
+347 GTYFDTLKGR
-357 SIIMQN
+357 SIIMKN
-363 SMSGMMLVEQELS
+363 SMSGTMLVEQELS

-415 YAYTNTKAYDIDA
+415 YAYTNAKAYDIA
-428 SEAIEIVNI
+428 ANEAIEIVNI

-483 FENPKPVKVKASY
+483 FENPKPIKVKASY

-535 RVILEVK
+535 KVILEIK

-573 TFEEEFTGIVL
+573 TFEETLNAVKFNSSFTIKSIKDTVKPILQLPTGANITESLPNMLLSGNLVVNGI
-584 KSNKLKLASMTE
+584 KE
-596 NIKASVQNPLSS
+596 D
-608 GFTETFSGITLT
+608 T
-620 SSPLTL
+620 SF
-626 AGLTDSIDFTYVI
+626 DYVI

-645 TMSANSYE
+645 VTFAGVYE
-653 YNQDYVSTLESKFAL
+653 YNTNYITVDNYKFVL
-668 NSAYTYKGLEE
+668 NTNYKYTSIEE
-679 TIDRGRMVKVT
+679 TIDSGRMVKVT
-690 IPQND
+690 VPQND

>member
-20 SEIDTSEIRIESGS
+20 SEIDTSEIHIESGS

-71 RVYQII
+71 RVYQIV
-77 DGDESNPKDL
+77 DGDESNPVDL

-106 VAYDALYQYGNV
+106 VAYDALYHFGNV

-131 DKRGATKDLQQGET
+131 DKRGATQDLQQGEA

-173 FTKPSTVSSLGFS
+173 LTKSSTVSSLGFS

-193 QLNAVFPNVD
+193 QLSAVFPNVD

-209 FISIKPSTA
+209 FVSIKPSTA

-248 DYNGNLIGSSDYD
+248 DYNGNLIGSSDYE

-287 SDEDTGKDDTG
+287 SDEDTEKDDTG
-298 TNSDESDD
+298 TNSDESNDD
-306 NTTAITSEANEF
+306 KTAITSEANEF

-336 NAIVSSLDYTL
+336 NAIVSSLDYKL
-347 GTYFDTHKGR
+347 GTYFDTLKGR
-357 SIIMQN
+357 SIIMKN
-363 SMSGMMLVEQELS
+363 SMSGTMLVEQELS

-415 YAYTNTKAYDIDA
+415 YAYTNAKAYDIA
-428 SEAIEIVNI
+428 ANEAIEIVNI

-483 FENPKPVKVKASY
+483 FENPKPIKVKASY

-524 SDVKKDTVSNF
+524 SDIKKDTVSNF

-573 TFEEEFTGIVL
+573 TFEETLNAVKFNSSFTIKSIKDTVKPILQLPTGANITESLPNMLLSGNLVVNGI
-584 KSNKLKLASMTE
+584 KE
-596 NIKASVQNPLSS
+596 D
-608 GFTETFSGITLT
+608 T
-620 SSPLTL
+620 SF
-626 AGLTDSIDFTYVI
+626 DYVI

-645 TMSANSYE
+645 ITFAGVYE
-653 YNQDYVSTLESKFAL
+653 YNTNYITVDNYKFVL
-668 NSAYTYKGLEE
+668 NTNYKYTSIEE
-679 TIDRGRMVKVT
+679 TIDSGRMVKVT
-690 IPQND
+690 VPQND

>member
-20 SEIDTSEIRIESGS
+20 SEIDTSEIHIENGS

-77 DGDESNPKDL
+77 DGDESNPVDL

-106 VAYDALYQYGNV
+106 VAYDALYHFGNV

-131 DKRGATKDLQQGET
+131 DKRGATQDLQQGEA

-173 FTKPSTVSSLGFS
+173 LTKSSTVSSLGFS

-193 QLNAVFPNVD
+193 QLSAVFPNVD

-209 FISIKPSTA
+209 FVSIKPSTA

-248 DYNGNLIGSSDYD
+248 DYNGNLIGSSDYE

-287 SDEDTGKDDTG
+287 SDEDTEKDDTG
-298 TNSDESDD
+298 TNSDESNDD
-306 NTTAITSEANEF
+306 KTAITSEANEF

-336 NAIVSSLDYTL
+336 NAIVSSLDYKL
-347 GTYFDTHKGR
+347 GTYFDTLKGR
-357 SIIMQN
+357 SIIMKN
-363 SMSGMMLVEQELS
+363 SMSGTMLVEQELS

-415 YAYTNTKAYDIDA
+415 YAYTNAKAYDIA
-428 SEAIEIVNI
+428 ANEAIEIVNI

-555 TLLGQGTKASEI
+555 TLLGQGTKASELD
-567 PWDGTL
+567 WDGTL
-573 TFEEEFTGIVL
+573 TFEEAFNAIRIANKITVANFTDNVIVNT
-584 KSNKLKLASMTE
+584 KNPTSATITE
-596 NIKASVQNPLSS
+596 QFP
-608 GFTETFSGITLT
+608 GITLNQQLQVLVGVQDNIT
-620 SSPLTL
+620 F
-626 AGLTDSIDFTYVI
+626 DYVI

-645 TMSANSYE
+645 VLFKDIYE
-653 YNQDYVSTLESKFAL
+653 YNTEYVSTKNSKFQL
-668 NSAYTYKGLEE
+668 NTSYTYTSKEE
-679 TIDRGRMVKVT
+679 LIDSGRMTRLVLPKDE
-690 IPQND
+690 N
-695 DLTITDINLEVTK
+695 LTVTDINLGVIK

>member
-20 SEIDTSEIRIESGS
+20 SEIDTSEIHIESGS
-34 LVLDEILCDEA
+34 LVLDEILCDNA

-71 RVYQII
+71 HVYQIV
-77 DGDESNPKDL
+77 DGDESNPVDL

-106 VAYDALYQYGNV
+106 VAYDALYHFGNV

-131 DKRGATKDLQQGET
+131 DKRGATQDLQQGEA

-173 FTKPSTVSSLGFS
+173 LTKSSTVSSLGFS

-193 QLNAVFPNVD
+193 QLSAVFPNVD
-203 RSGTLR
+203 RSGILR
-209 FISIKPSTA
+209 FVSIKPDTA
-218 PLIDISDNYEQGSSE
+218 PLIDISNNYEQGSSE

-248 DYNGNLIGSSDYD
+248 DYNGNLIGSSDYE

-287 SDEDTGKDDTG
+287 SDEDIEKDDTG
-298 TNSDESDD
+298 TNSDESNDD
-306 NTTAITSEANEF
+306 KTAITSEANEF

-336 NAIVSSLDYTL
+336 NAIVSSLDYKL
-347 GTYFDTHKGR
+347 GTYFDTFKGR
-357 SIIMQN
+357 SIIMKN
-363 SMSGMMLVEQELS
+363 SMSGTMLVEQELS

-415 YAYTNTKAYDIDA
+415 YAYTNDKAYDIA
-428 SEAIEIVNI
+428 ANEAIEIVNI

-472 TDSGTEPKEIS
+472 TNSGTEPKEIS

-535 RVILEVK
+535 KVILEIK
-542 DGSIHIDKNQIRA
+542 DGLIHIDKNQIRA

-573 TFEEEFTGIVL
+573 TFEETLNAVKFNSSFTIEPIKDIV
-584 KSNKLKLASMTE
+584 KPVIQSPAGANITE
-596 NIKASVQNPLSS
+596 SLSS
-608 GFTETFSGITLT
+608 ILLSGNLVVNGIKEDI
-620 SSPLTL
+620 SF
-626 AGLTDSIDFTYVI
+626 DYVI

-645 TMSANSYE
+645 VTFAGVYE
-653 YNQDYVSTLESKFAL
+653 YNTNYVTVDNYKFVL
-668 NSAYTYKGLEE
+668 NTNYKYTSVEE
-679 TIDRGRMVKVT
+679 TIDSGRMVKVT
-690 IPQND
+690 VPQND

>member
-20 SEIDTSEIRIESGS
+20 SEIDTSEIHIESGS
-34 LVLDEILCDEA
+34 LVLDEILCDNA

-71 RVYQII
+71 HVYQIV
-77 DGDESNPKDL
+77 DGDESNPVDL

-106 VAYDALYQYGNV
+106 VAYDALYHFGNV

-131 DKRGATKDLQQGET
+131 DKRGATQDLQQGEA

-173 FTKPSTVSSLGFS
+173 LTKSSTVSSLGFS

-193 QLNAVFPNVD
+193 QLSAVFPNVD
-203 RSGTLR
+203 RSGILR
-209 FISIKPSTA
+209 FVSIKPDTA
-218 PLIDISDNYEQGSSE
+218 PLIDISNNYEQGSSE

-248 DYNGNLIGSSDYD
+248 DYNGNLIGSSDYE

-287 SDEDTGKDDTG
+287 SDENTEKDDTG
-298 TNSDESDD
+298 TNSDESGDD
-306 NTTAITSEANEF
+306 KTAITSEANEF

-336 NAIVSSLDYTL
+336 NAIVSSLDYKL
-347 GTYFDTHKGR
+347 GTYFDTLKGR
-357 SIIMQN
+357 SIIMKN
-363 SMSGMMLVEQELS
+363 SMSGTMLVEQELS

-472 TDSGTEPKEIS
+472 TDSGTEPKAIS

-555 TLLGQGTKASEI
+555 TLLGQGAKASEI

-573 TFEEEFTGIVL
+573 TFEETLNVVKFNSSFTIESIKDTVKPILQLPTGANITESLPNMLLSGNLVVNGI
-584 KSNKLKLASMTE
+584 KE
-596 NIKASVQNPLSS
+596 D
-608 GFTETFSGITLT
+608 T
-620 SSPLTL
+620 SF
-626 AGLTDSIDFTYVI
+626 DYVI

-645 TMSANSYE
+645 VTFAGVYE
-653 YNQDYVSTLESKFAL
+653 YNTNYITVDNYKFVL
-668 NSAYTYKGLEE
+668 NTNYKYTSVEE
-679 TIDRGRMVKVT
+679 TIDSGRMVKVT
-690 IPQND
+690 VPQND

>member
-20 SEIDTSEIRIESGS
+20 DEIDTSNINIESGS
-34 LVLDEILCDEA
+34 LVLDEILCDDA

-77 DGDESNPKDL
+77 DGDESNPRDL

-106 VAYDALYQYGNV
+106 VAYDALYQFGNV

-131 DKRGATKDLQQGET
+131 DKRGATKDLQQGEA

-173 FTKPSTVSSLGFS
+173 LTKTSTVSSLGFS

-193 QLNAVFPNVD
+193 QLNAVFPNID

-218 PLIDISDNYEQGSSE
+218 PTIDISDNYEQGSSE

-239 HPIEKVEIY
+239 HPIEKIEIY
-248 DYNGNLIGSSDYD
+248 DYNGNLIGSSDYE

-272 SDNLLLFGLSGDVQE
+272 SDNLLLFGLSGDVEE
-287 SDEDTGKDDTG
+287 SDEDTGEDDTE

-306 NTTAITSEANEF
+306 DKTAITSEANEF

-324 EIKDIVYKPCTV
+324 EVKDIVYKPCTV

-347 GTYFDTHKGR
+347 GTYFDTLKGR
-357 SIIMQN
+357 SIIMKN

-376 ASGDEYLSETSSQY
+376 ASGDEYLSETSSQF

-401 EDLEADILADDLIN
+401 EDLEADILADNLVN
-415 YAYTNTKAYDIDA
+415 YAYTNTKAYDVDA

-483 FENPKPVKVKASY
+483 FDNPKPVKVKASY

-524 SDVKKDTVSNF
+524 SNVEKNTASNF
-535 RVILEVK
+535 KVILEVK

-555 TLLGQGTKASEI
+555 TLLGQGTKASELD
-567 PWDGTL
+567 WDGTL
-573 TFEEEFTGIVL
+573 TFEEEFTGIAL
-584 KSNKLKLASMTE
+584 KSTKLKLASMTE
-596 NIKASVQNPLSS
+596 KIKASVQNPLAS
-608 GFTETFSGITLT
+608 GFTETFSGIALT
-620 SSPLTL
+620 SSPLVL
-626 AGLTDSIDFTYVI
+626 AGFTDSIDFAYTI

-645 TMSANSYE
+645 VMSANVYE
-653 YNQDYVSTLESKFAL
+653 YNSDYVTIADSKFML
-668 NSAYTYKGLEE
+668 NSAYAYKGEE
-679 TIDRGRMVKVT
+679 EAIDSGRMVKVT

-695 DLTITDINLEVTK
+695 DLTVTDINLEVTN

>member
-20 SEIDTSEIRIESGS
+20 SEIDTSEIHIESGS

-77 DGDESNPKDL
+77 DGDESNPVDL

-106 VAYDALYQYGNV
+106 VAYDALYHFGNV

-131 DKRGATKDLQQGET
+131 DKRGATQDLQQGEA

-173 FTKPSTVSSLGFS
+173 LTKSSTVSSLGFS

-193 QLNAVFPNVD
+193 QLSAVFPNVD

-209 FISIKPSTA
+209 FVSIKPSTA

-248 DYNGNLIGSSDYD
+248 DYNGNLIGSSDYE
-261 NPLEDANIYTI
+261 NPLEDVNIYTI

-287 SDEDTGKDDTG
+287 SDEDTEKNDTG
-298 TNSDESDD
+298 TNSDESNDD
-306 NTTAITSEANEF
+306 KTAITSEANEF

-336 NAIVSSLDYTL
+336 NAIVSNLDYKL
-347 GTYFDTHKGR
+347 GTYFDTLKGR
-357 SIIMQN
+357 SIIMKN
-363 SMSGMMLVEQELS
+363 SMSGTMLVEQELS

-415 YAYTNTKAYDIDA
+415 YAYTNAKAYDIA
-428 SEAIEIVNI
+428 ANEAIEIVNI

-483 FENPKPVKVKASY
+483 FENPKPIKVKASY

-535 RVILEVK
+535 KVILEIK

-573 TFEEEFTGIVL
+573 TFEETLNAVKFNSSFTIKSIKDTVKPILQLPTGANITESLPNMLLSGNLVVNGI
-584 KSNKLKLASMTE
+584 KE
-596 NIKASVQNPLSS
+596 D
-608 GFTETFSGITLT
+608 T
-620 SSPLTL
+620 SF
-626 AGLTDSIDFTYVI
+626 DYVI

-645 TMSANSYE
+645 VTFAGVYE
-653 YNQDYVSTLESKFAL
+653 YNTNYITVDNYKFVL
-668 NSAYTYKGLEE
+668 NTNYKYTSIEE
-679 TIDRGRMVKVT
+679 TIDSGRMVKVT
-690 IPQND
+690 VPQND

>member
-20 SEIDTSEIRIESGS
+20 SEIDTSEIHIESGS
-34 LVLDEILCDEA
+34 LVLDEILCDSA

-71 RVYQII
+71 HVYQIV
-77 DGDESNPKDL
+77 DGDESNPVDL

-106 VAYDALYQYGNV
+106 VAYDALYHFGNV

-131 DKRGATKDLQQGET
+131 DKRGATQDLQQGEA

-173 FTKPSTVSSLGFS
+173 LTKSSTVSSLGFS

-193 QLNAVFPNVD
+193 QLSAVFPNVD
-203 RSGTLR
+203 RSGILR
-209 FISIKPSTA
+209 FVSIKPDTA
-218 PLIDISDNYEQGSSE
+218 PLIDISNNYEQGSSE

-287 SDEDTGKDDTG
+287 SDEDTEKDDTG
-298 TNSDESDD
+298 TNLDESDD
-306 NTTAITSEANEF
+306 DKTAITSEANEF

-336 NAIVSSLDYTL
+336 NAIVSSLDYKL
-347 GTYFDTHKGR
+347 GTYFDTLKGR
-357 SIIMQN
+357 SIIMKN
-363 SMSGMMLVEQELS
+363 SMSGTMLVEQELS

-415 YAYTNTKAYDIDA
+415 YAYTNDKAYDIDA

-452 INLEATQTETETK
+452 VNLEATQTETETK

-472 TDSGTEPKEIS
+472 TDSGTEPKAIS

-555 TLLGQGTKASEI
+555 TLLGQGAKASEI

-573 TFEEEFTGIVL
+573 TFEETLNAVKFNSSFTIKSIKDTVKPVIQSPAGANITESLPNMLLSGNLVVNGI
-584 KSNKLKLASMTE
+584 KEDIS
-596 NIKASVQNPLSS
+596 
-608 GFTETFSGITLT
+608 F
-620 SSPLTL
+620 
-626 AGLTDSIDFTYVI
+626 DYVI

-645 TMSANSYE
+645 VTFAGVYE
-653 YNQDYVSTLESKFAL
+653 YNTNYVTVDNYKFVL
-668 NSAYTYKGLEE
+668 NTNYKYTSIEE
-679 TIDRGRMVKVT
+679 TIDSGRMVKVT
-690 IPQND
+690 VPQND

>member
-20 SEIDTSEIRIESGS
+20 SEIDTSEIHIESGS

-77 DGDESNPKDL
+77 DGDESNPVDL

-106 VAYDALYQYGNV
+106 VAYDALYHFGNV

-131 DKRGATKDLQQGET
+131 DKRGATKDLQQGEA

-173 FTKPSTVSSLGFS
+173 LTKSSTVSSLGFS

-193 QLNAVFPNVD
+193 QLSAVFPNVD

-209 FISIKPSTA
+209 FVSIKPSTA

-287 SDEDTGKDDTG
+287 SDENIEKDDTG
-298 TNSDESDD
+298 TNSDESNDD
-306 NTTAITSEANEF
+306 KTAITSEANEF

-336 NAIVSSLDYTL
+336 NAIVSSLDYKL
-347 GTYFDTHKGR
+347 GTYFDTLKGR
-357 SIIMQN
+357 SIIMKN
-363 SMSGMMLVEQELS
+363 SMSGTMLVEQELS

-401 EDLEADILADDLIN
+401 EELEADILADDLIN
-415 YAYTNTKAYDIDA
+415 YAYTNAKAYDIA
-428 SEAIEIVNI
+428 TNEAIEIINI

-465 SMTILFP
+465 NMTILFP
-472 TDSGTEPKEIS
+472 TDSGTEPKAIS

-573 TFEEEFTGIVL
+573 TFEEAFNAIRIANKIKVANFTDNVIVNT
-584 KSNKLKLASMTE
+584 KNPTSATITE
-596 NIKASVQNPLSS
+596 QFP
-608 GFTETFSGITLT
+608 GITLNQQLQVLVGVQDNIT
-620 SSPLTL
+620 F
-626 AGLTDSIDFTYVI
+626 DYVI

-645 TMSANSYE
+645 VLFKDIYE
-653 YNQDYVSTLESKFAL
+653 YNTEYVSTKNSKFQL
-668 NSAYTYKGLEE
+668 NTSYTYTSNEE
-679 TIDRGRMVKVT
+679 LIDSGRMTRLVLPKDE
-690 IPQND
+690 N
-695 DLTITDINLEVTK
+695 LTVTDINLEVIK

>member
-20 SEIDTSEIRIESGS
+20 SEIDTSEIHIESGS
-34 LVLDEILCDEA
+34 LVLDEILCDNA

-77 DGDESNPKDL
+77 DGDESNPVDL

-106 VAYDALYQYGNV
+106 VAYDALYHFGNV

-131 DKRGATKDLQQGET
+131 DKRGATQDLQQGEA

-158 GIPYEDVTLFNDDFK
+158 GIQYEDVTLFNDDFK
-173 FTKPSTVSSLGFS
+173 LTKSSTVSSLGFS

-203 RSGTLR
+203 RSGILR
-209 FISIKPSTA
+209 FVSIKPSTA

-287 SDEDTGKDDTG
+287 SDEDTEKDDTG

-306 NTTAITSEANEF
+306 DKTAITSEANEF

-336 NAIVSSLDYTL
+336 NAIVSSLDYKL

-357 SIIMQN
+357 SIIMKN

-415 YAYTNTKAYDIDA
+415 YAYTNAKAYDIA
-428 SEAIEIVNI
+428 ANEAIEIVNI

-452 INLEATQTETETK
+452 VNLEATQTETETK

-573 TFEEEFTGIVL
+573 TFEETLNAVKFKSSFTIESIKDTVKPVLQLPTGANITESLPNMLLSDNLVVNGI
-584 KSNKLKLASMTE
+584 KE
-596 NIKASVQNPLSS
+596 D
-608 GFTETFSGITLT
+608 T
-620 SSPLTL
+620 SF
-626 AGLTDSIDFTYVI
+626 DYVI

-645 TMSANSYE
+645 VTFAGVYE
-653 YNQDYVSTLESKFAL
+653 YNTNYITVDNYKFVL
-668 NSAYTYKGLEE
+668 NTNYKYTSIEE
-679 TIDRGRMVKVT
+679 TIDSGRMVKVT
-690 IPQND
+690 VPQND

>member
-20 SEIDTSEIRIESGS
+20 SEIDTSEIHIESGS
-34 LVLDEILCDEA
+34 LVLDEILCDSA

-71 RVYQII
+71 HVYQIV
-77 DGDESNPKDL
+77 DGDESNPVDL

-106 VAYDALYQYGNV
+106 VAYDALYHFGNV

-131 DKRGATKDLQQGET
+131 DKRGATQDLQQGEA

-173 FTKPSTVSSLGFS
+173 LTKSSTVSSLGFS

-193 QLNAVFPNVD
+193 QLSAVFPNVD
-203 RSGTLR
+203 RSGILR
-209 FISIKPSTA
+209 FVSIKPDTA
-218 PLIDISDNYEQGSSE
+218 PLIDISNNYEQGSSE

-248 DYNGNLIGSSDYD
+248 DYNGNLIGSSDYE

-287 SDEDTGKDDTG
+287 SDENTEKDDTG

-306 NTTAITSEANEF
+306 NKTAITSEANEF

-336 NAIVSSLDYTL
+336 NAIVSSLDYKL
-347 GTYFDTHKGR
+347 GTYFDTLKGR
-357 SIIMQN
+357 SIIMKN
-363 SMSGMMLVEQELS
+363 SMSGTMLVEQELS

-472 TDSGTEPKEIS
+472 TDSGTEPKAIS

-542 DGSIHIDKNQIRA
+542 DGSIHINKNQIRA

-573 TFEEEFTGIVL
+573 TFEEAFNAIRIA
-584 KSNKLKLASMTE
+584 N
-596 NIKASVQNPLSS
+596 NIKVANFTDNVIVNTKNPTSATIIEQ
-608 GFTETFSGITLT
+608 FPGITLNQQLQVLVGVQDNIT
-620 SSPLTL
+620 F
-626 AGLTDSIDFTYVI
+626 DYVI

-645 TMSANSYE
+645 VLFKDIYE
-653 YNQDYVSTLESKFAL
+653 YNTEYVSTKNSKFQL
-668 NSAYTYKGLEE
+668 NTSYTYISKEE
-679 TIDRGRMVKVT
+679 LIDSGRMTRLVLPKDE
-690 IPQND
+690 N
-695 DLTITDINLEVTK
+695 LTVTDINLEVIK

>member
-20 SEIDTSEIRIESGS
+20 DEIDTSNINIESGS
-34 LVLDEILCDEA
+34 LVLDEILCDDA

-106 VAYDALYQYGNV
+106 VAYDALYQFGNV
-118 NVAGWWLKFWEEV
+118 NVAGWWFKFWEEV

-173 FTKPSTVSSLGFS
+173 FKKPSTVSSLGFS

-193 QLNAVFPNVD
+193 QLSAVFPNVD

-209 FISIKPSTA
+209 FVSIKPSTA
-218 PLIDISDNYEQGSSE
+218 PLTDISDNYEQGSSE

-287 SDEDTGKDDTG
+287 SDEDTGKDDTE
-298 TNSDESDD
+298 TNSDESNDG
-306 NTTAITSEANEF
+306 TTAITSEANKF

-347 GTYFDTHKGR
+347 GTYFDTLKGR
-357 SIIMQN
+357 SIIMKN

-452 INLEATQTETETK
+452 INLEATQTKTETK

-483 FENPKPVKVKASY
+483 FDNPKSVKVKASY

-524 SDVKKDTVSNF
+524 SDIKKDTVSNF

-573 TFEEEFTGIVL
+573 TFEEAFNAIHIASKIKVSNFTDNVSISTKNPTSATIAEKFPGIVL
-584 KSNKLKLASMTE
+584 DTPMQILVGVKDTVA
-596 NIKASVQNPLSS
+596 
-608 GFTETFSGITLT
+608 F
-620 SSPLTL
+620 
-626 AGLTDSIDFTYVI
+626 DYVI

-645 TMSANSYE
+645 VLFKDIYD
-653 YNQDYVSTLESKFAL
+653 YNTEYVSTQDSKFQL
-668 NSAYTYKGLEE
+668 NTSYTYTSKEE
-679 TIDRGRMVKVT
+679 LIDSGRMTRLVIPKDENLTVT
-690 IPQND
+690 N
-695 DLTITDINLEVTK
+695 INLEVIK

>member
-20 SEIDTSEIRIESGS
+20 SEIDTSEIHIENGS
-34 LVLDEILCDEA
+34 LGLDEILCDDA

-158 GIPYEDVTLFNDDFK
+158 GIPYEDVTLFNDNFK

-209 FISIKPSTA
+209 FVSLKPSTA

-261 NPLEDANIYTI
+261 NPLENANIYTI

-287 SDEDTGKDDTG
+287 SDEDTGKDNTG

-357 SIIMQN
+357 SIIMHN
-363 SMSGMMLVEQELS
+363 SMSGTMLVEQELS

-401 EDLEADILADDLIN
+401 EDLEADILADDLVN

-465 SMTILFP
+465 NMTILFP
-472 TDSGTEPKEIS
+472 TDSGTEPKTIS

-535 RVILEVK
+535 RVILEVR

-555 TLLGQGTKASEI
+555 TLLGQGAKASEI

-608 GFTETFSGITLT
+608 GFTETFSGIMLT
-620 SSPLTL
+620 SSSLTL